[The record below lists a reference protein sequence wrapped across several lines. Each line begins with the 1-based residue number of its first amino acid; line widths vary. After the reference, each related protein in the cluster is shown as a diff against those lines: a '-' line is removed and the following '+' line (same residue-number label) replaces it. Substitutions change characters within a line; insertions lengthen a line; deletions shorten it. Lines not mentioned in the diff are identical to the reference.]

1 VIGLRR
7 KTCIVVILI
16 MIVNICTY
24 SFSDDLNEGQLVI
37 KAFASEKN
45 DVTASVPV
53 INAHAAI
60 VMDANSGRILY
71 SKNADQRRY
80 IASTTKIMT
89 AIVTLENGNVDD
101 IVTISKR
108 AASIKGS
115 SINLKEGEKLKL
127 KELLYGLLL
136 NSGNDAAI
144 AIAEHIGG
152 DVESFVDMMNKKA
165 SELDLVNTSFKTPH
179 GLDREG
185 HYSTANELAQM
196 TRYALR
202 NPEFAA
208 ICKTVSTSITG
219 RSLYNTNE
227 MLGFYPGADGVKTG
241 YTGQAGRCLVCSAT
255 RNGQRLISVVLGC
268 PTRTIRAESTRKIL
282 DYAFKNFKQYTLIK
296 ADEEIKKIP
305 VIKGKEKF
313 VSLVSNVEITYPLT
327 EEEFKSLKRVEEIPD
342 CVKAPVD
349 KGVNMGY
356 VSFSVNGNVI
366 AEAKLR
372 TKDEVLHKG
381 FLDYMFEIIK
391 DWFQYMRPSMAVNLS
406 V

>member
-1 VIGLRR
+1 MIGLKR

-16 MIVNICTY
+16 MIINICTY
-24 SFSDDLNEGQLVI
+24 SFSDDLNEGPFVI

-45 DVTASVPV
+45 EAAASVPV
-53 INAHAAI
+53 INAQAAI

-71 SKNADQRRY
+71 SKNADQRKY

-89 AIVTLENGNVDD
+89 AIVTLENGNLDD
-101 IVTISKR
+101 VVTVSKR
-108 AASIKGS
+108 AASVNGS
-115 SINLKEGEKLKL
+115 SINLREGEKLKL
-127 KELLYGLLL
+127 KELLYGLML

-152 DVESFVDMMNKKA
+152 DVETFVDMMNEKA
-165 SELDLVNTSFKTPH
+165 RELNLVDTSFKTPH

-196 TRYALR
+196 ARYALR

-208 ICKTVSTSITG
+208 ICKTVSTNITR

-268 PTRTIRAESTRKIL
+268 PTRTVRAESSRKIL
-282 DYAFKNFKQYTLIK
+282 DYAFQNYKQYTLIK
-296 ADEEIKKIP
+296 AEEEIKNVP

-313 VSLVSNVEITYPLT
+313 VTLVSNSDIIYPLT
-327 EEEFKSLKRVEEIPD
+327 EEEFKNLKRVEDTPEYIN
-342 CVKAPVD
+342 APVAKD
-349 KGVNMGY
+349 VNMGNIT
-356 VSFSVNGNVI
+356 FSIKGNVI
-366 AEAKLR
+366 AQVELK

-381 FLDYMFEIIK
+381 FLDYMLEILR
-391 DWFQYMRPSMAVNLS
+391 DWFQYMKPSKVS
-406 V
+406 

>member
-1 VIGLRR
+1 VIGIKR
-7 KTCIVVILI
+7 KACIVVILI
-16 MIVNICTY
+16 MIVNICTC

-45 DVTASVPV
+45 EVAASVPV
-53 INAHAAI
+53 INAQAAI

-71 SKNADQRRY
+71 SKNADQRKY

-89 AIVTLENGNVDD
+89 AIVTLENGNLDD
-101 IVTISKR
+101 VVTISKK
-108 AASIKGS
+108 AASVNGS
-115 SINLKEGEKLKL
+115 SINLREGEKLKL
-127 KELLYGLLL
+127 KELLYGLML

-152 DVESFVDMMNKKA
+152 DVETFVDMMNEKA
-165 SELDLVNTSFKTPH
+165 RELNLVNTSFKTPH
-179 GLDREG
+179 GLDCEG

-196 TRYALR
+196 ARYALR

-208 ICKTVSTSITG
+208 ICKTVSINITG

-268 PTRTIRAESTRKIL
+268 PTRTVRAESSRKIL
-282 DYAFKNFKQYTLIK
+282 DYAFQNYKQYTLIK
-296 ADEEIKKIP
+296 ADDEIKKIP

-313 VSLVSNVEITYPLT
+313 VTLVSNADITYPLT
-327 EEEFKSLKRVEEIPD
+327 EEEYKSLKRIEDTPEYVN
-342 CVKAPVD
+342 APVNKD
-349 KGVNMGY
+349 VNMGNIT
-356 VSFSVNGNVI
+356 FSINGNVI
-366 AEAKLR
+366 AEVELK
-372 TKDEVLHKG
+372 TKDDVLHKG
-381 FLDYMFEIIK
+381 FLDYMLEILR
-391 DWFQYMRPSMAVNLS
+391 DWFQYMKPSKAS
-406 V
+406 

>member
-1 VIGLRR
+1 
-7 KTCIVVILI
+7 
-16 MIVNICTY
+16 
-24 SFSDDLNEGQLVI
+24 
-37 KAFASEKN
+37 
-45 DVTASVPV
+45 
-53 INAHAAI
+53 
-60 VMDANSGRILY
+60 
-71 SKNADQRRY
+71 
-80 IASTTKIMT
+80 MT

>member
-1 VIGLRR
+1 MIGIKC
-7 KTCIVVILI
+7 KTSIIIIFI

-37 KAFASEKN
+37 KAFVSKQKDVLASI
-45 DVTASVPV
+45 PV
-53 INAHAAI
+53 VNAHAAI
-60 VMDANSGRILY
+60 VMDSNSGRILY
-71 SKNADQRRY
+71 SKNAEQRKY

-89 AIVTLENGNVDD
+89 AIVTLENGNLDD

-127 KELLYGLLL
+127 KELLYGLML

-152 DVESFVDMMNKKA
+152 DVETFVDMMNKKA
-165 SELDLVNTSFKTPH
+165 KELNLVNTSFKTPH

-185 HYSTANELAQM
+185 HYSTALELAQM
-196 TRYALR
+196 AKYALSK
-202 NPEFAA
+202 PEFAS
-208 ICKTVSTSITG
+208 ICKTISKSITG

-255 RNGQRLISVVLGC
+255 RDGWRLISVVLGC
-268 PTRTIRAESTRKIL
+268 PTRTIRAESSRKIL
-282 DYAFKNFKQYTLIK
+282 DYSFKNYKLRTLKRVDDEFKRV
-296 ADEEIKKIP
+296 P

-313 VSLVSNVEITYPLT
+313 VAITSSDEIKYPLT
-327 EEEFKSLKRVEEIPD
+327 DEEFNNLKRVEEIPD
-342 CVKAPVD
+342 SIEAPISE
-349 KGVNMGY
+349 GVNIGNI
-356 VSFSVNGNVI
+356 SFSLNGKLI
-366 AEAKLR
+366 AQSELK
-372 TKDEVLHKG
+372 TKHEVLRKG
-381 FLDYMFEIIK
+381 FLDYMCEMLK
-391 DWFQYMRPSMAVNLS
+391 DWLLYMNPSMDS
-406 V
+406 QSGS